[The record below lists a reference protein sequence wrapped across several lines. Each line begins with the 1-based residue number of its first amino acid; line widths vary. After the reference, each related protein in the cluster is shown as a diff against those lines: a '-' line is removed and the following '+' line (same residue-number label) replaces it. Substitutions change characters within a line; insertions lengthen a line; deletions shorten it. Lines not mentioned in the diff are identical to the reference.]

1 MHLLTRPLQYTRTQI
16 SFDLAKSSLKRLV
29 KHGIGR
35 HQEQHGKDM
44 YAMGINLLFKKKKK
58 CKRSSQKEICSRLSQ
73 PGEWQRE

>member
-1 MHLLTRPLQYTRTQI
+1 MCIFLVANNMHLLTRPLQYTRTQI

-44 YAMGINLLFKKKKK
+44 YAMGINLLFKKKKSVRGARRRK
-58 CKRSSQKEICSRLSQ
+58 YAA
-73 PGEWQRE
+73 G

>member
-1 MHLLTRPLQYTRTQI
+1 MHLLIRPLQYTRTQI

-29 KHGIGR
+29 KHRIGR

-44 YAMGINLLFKKKKK
+44 NAMGINLLFKKK